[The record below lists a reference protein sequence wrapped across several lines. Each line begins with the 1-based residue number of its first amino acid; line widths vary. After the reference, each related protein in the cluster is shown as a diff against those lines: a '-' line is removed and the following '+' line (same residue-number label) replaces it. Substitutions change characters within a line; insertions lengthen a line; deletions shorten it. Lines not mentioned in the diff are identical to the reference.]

1 MIKVG
6 EIGSEATP
14 PGARGSDC
22 HGPAVV
28 ARSGLSVKEVTRI
41 LNSIQ
46 AGNPQAA
53 EELIPLV
60 YDELRALAAYRM
72 AQEQGGQTLQAT
84 ALVHEAYLR
93 LIGGAPQSW
102 NSRGHFFAAAAE
114 AMRRILIERARRRA
128 SRKHGGGWARVDWD
142 EVQVAT
148 EAGDDQLL
156 AIDEALVRLEERDPE
171 AARLVKLRFFVG
183 LTAVEAAEAMGM
195 PERTA
200 TRAWAYARVWLL
212 KELKKSELTDHV

>member
-41 LNSIQ
+41 LNSMQ
-46 AGNPQAA
+46 AGNPEAA
-53 EELIPLV
+53 QELIPLV

-72 AQEQGGQTLQAT
+72 AQERGGQTLQAT

-93 LIGGAPQSW
+93 LIG
-102 NSRGHFFAAAAE
+102 NSAVLEQPEALFRG
-114 AMRRILIERARRRA
+114 
-128 SRKHGGGWARVDWD
+128 SGGG
-142 EVQVAT
+142 
-148 EAGDDQLL
+148 
-156 AIDEALVRLEERDPE
+156 DEAD
-171 AARLVKLRFFVG
+171 
-183 LTAVEAAEAMGM
+183 
-195 PERTA
+195 
-200 TRAWAYARVWLL
+200 
-212 KELKKSELTDHV
+212 SD